1 MTNIEVDA
9 VVIGAGINGLVAA
22 AELGRGGWSV
32 ALIDGADRIGGF
44 IDSGART
51 APGFTHDTYSS
62 WHPLFVSGGAYA
74 ALGEALHAHGLEYAN
89 TDGALTA
96 SAFEADGERRVALAF
111 RDADRT
117 AEGFASPGDRTAYRT
132 MLAEFDERAPTIFGA
147 LGSDVRG
154 RALFSL
160 GWRAFRRHRVAG
172 SETLVREAIMSGR
185 SYLRSRFTG
194 PEADALWI
202 PWLLH
207 AGLGPDHASG
217 GVMLPVLAASMHG
230 FGLPIVRGGQAN
242 FLRAFEGVLADAGI
256 RTVLDSPVTE
266 ILTEGG
272 RASGVV
278 AGGTRITA
286 RRAVLAGVSPQAL
299 YGELLPREQLPEPV
313 RAQAARFRNGRAAM
327 QAHLALDV
335 PLDWWDERL
344 RDVPLVH
351 LSDGAGST
359 GIACAQ
365 AEAGLLPAEP
375 TVVVGQQ
382 CVLDP
387 SRAPD
392 GQATLWL
399 QLQELPFVPRGDAAG
414 ELDVTGGW
422 TPELENAYLD
432 RVIARI
438 EHFAPDTATRIL
450 AREIHSPAALTRAN
464 PNAVAGDPYGG
475 SAELD
480 QNLLWRPFPAGAAH
494 DGVLP
499 GLWHIGA
506 STHPGPGLSGASG
519 HLVARRLLGRTAGR
533 A

>member
-1 MTNIEVDA
+1 MTTIEVDA

-32 ALIDGADRIGGF
+32 ALVDGAGRIGGF
-44 IDSGART
+44 IDSGERT

-62 WHPLFVSGGAYA
+62 WHPLFVSGAAYA
-74 ALGEALHAHGLEYAN
+74 ELGEALHAHGLEYAN
-89 TDGALTA
+89 TEGPLTA
-96 SAFEADGERRVALAF
+96 SAFVSGGERRLALAY

-117 AEGFASPGDRTAYRT
+117 AAEFENPQDGAAYRT
-132 MLAEFDERAPTIFGA
+132 MLAELDERAPTIFGA

-154 RALFSL
+154 RALLSL
-160 GWRAFRRHRVAG
+160 GWKALRRHRIAG
-172 SETLVREAIMSGR
+172 SETLVREAVTSGR

-217 GVMLPVLAASMHG
+217 GVMLPVFAASMHG

-242 FLRAFEGVLADAGI
+242 FLRAFEGVLADAGVH
-256 RTVLDSPVTE
+256 TVLGSPVTE
-266 ILTEGG
+266 ILTSRG
-272 RASGVV
+272 RASGVI
-278 AGGTRITA
+278 AGDVRITA

-299 YGELLPREQLPEPV
+299 YGELLPREQVPEPV
-313 RAQAARFRNGRAAM
+313 RVQTARFRNGRAAM
-327 QAHLALDV
+327 QVHLALRA
-335 PLDWWDERL
+335 PLDWWDPRL
-344 RDVPLVH
+344 HDVPLVH

-387 SRAPD
+387 SRAPAA
-392 GQATLWL
+392 QATLWL
-399 QLQELPFVPRGDAAG
+399 QLQELPFTPLGDAAG
-414 ELDVTGGW
+414 ELDVSGGW

-438 EHFAPDTATRIL
+438 ERFAPGIAERII
-450 AREIHSPAALTRAN
+450 AREIHSPVALAAAN

-506 STHPGPGLSGASG
+506 STHPGPGLSGGSG
-519 HLVARRLLGRTAGR
+519 HLVARRLLGRAAGR